1 MHVYGVQCAPSLF
14 HRQPIIFTL
23 KDIVVTPNKPLILL
37 WWSMLYYS
45 LGVHCAIVVCDL
57 VRSICSVSAS
67 LICLLHM
74 IVCQTWA
81 KGYPIGISISFS
93 LSLSL
98 CVHIYRDPYDAVRSN
113 ASYRG
118 IQFTYMFIWM
128 CSRYRLH
135 HAIHSSH
142 RLEINVHQNCC
153 CWSKNGL
160 HIKQYILYLRV
171 KLSMRCECVSSS
183 VDGSTGSTTTA
194 WEKVNR

>member
-93 LSLSL
+93 FSLSAFIYTVIHMMQYARTL
-98 CVHIYRDPYDAVRSN
+98 LTGASSSRICLSGCARVIDFTMPSTVHIDWRSTCT
-113 ASYRG
+113 R
-118 IQFTYMFIWM
+118 I
-128 CSRYRLH
+128 
-135 HAIHSSH
+135 
-142 RLEINVHQNCC
+142 V
-153 CWSKNGL
+153 
-160 HIKQYILYLRV
+160 V
-171 KLSMRCECVSSS
+171 
-183 VDGSTGSTTTA
+183 VDRKMGCI
-194 WEKVNR
+194 